1 MMQMTSTSS
10 PFNTL
15 VTTLNVLIK
24 VTYYLELC
32 DYTSIYSMHSIL
44 INKCKIGC
52 LDIIEY

>member
-15 VTTLNVLIK
+15 VTTLNVIIK